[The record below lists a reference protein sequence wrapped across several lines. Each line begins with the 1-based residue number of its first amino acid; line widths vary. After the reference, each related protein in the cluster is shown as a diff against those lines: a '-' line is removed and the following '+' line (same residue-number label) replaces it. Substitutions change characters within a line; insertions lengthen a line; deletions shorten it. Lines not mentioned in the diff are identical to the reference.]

1 MPTANRSHRSAVTER
16 SDDERSADDSNDE
29 IELLTLGIREVWKSM
44 SGKGGKHETVGK

>member
-29 IELLTLGIREVWKSM
+29 IELLTLGIR
-44 SGKGGKHETVGK
+44 GCAR